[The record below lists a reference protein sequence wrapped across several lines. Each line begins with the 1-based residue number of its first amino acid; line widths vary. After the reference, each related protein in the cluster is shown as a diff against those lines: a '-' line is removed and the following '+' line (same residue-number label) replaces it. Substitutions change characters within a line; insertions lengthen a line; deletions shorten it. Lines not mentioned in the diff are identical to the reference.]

1 MLWYGPRGKIDDSK
15 YSKFYERKVCWGTS
29 CAGSGGYIRI
39 PRQKNCPG
47 LSEAV
52 HNSITDNSMKE
63 PETILASSSGRRM
76 EPHFLPS
83 VRKQLLFAIIVNFER
98 GKNAMRRTPWTPHD
112 AKALQLAQQR
122 TPIRPEAGHHDCKNR
137 LQTLHPPLSRFGP
150 MRSSALWR
158 RPVTSAIC
166 RSSSA

>member
-1 MLWYGPRGKIDDSK
+1 MHCLVNLIRIGEVYVAEDGKRVVTSQRTCGSHRCDFEGGLIYRMLWYGPRGKIDDSK

-76 EPHFLPS
+76 EPHFS
-83 VRKQLLFAIIVNFER
+83 TF
-98 GKNAMRRTPWTPHD
+98 
-112 AKALQLAQQR
+112 
-122 TPIRPEAGHHDCKNR
+122 R
-137 LQTLHPPLSRFGP
+137 LQ
-150 MRSSALWR
+150 
-158 RPVTSAIC
+158 AIVVC
-166 RSSSA
+166 HYCQL